1 MELAALILSGLGL
14 LGGAIGFVVAQR
26 ARKQAAESERTAQAA
41 LQKSADAQTEAAA
54 ALARSADAQAD
65 ATAAL
70 ARSADSGDRIA
81 VAVEQMAARSSEPDV
96 DFVRVFEDSLNA
108 KVEWAIEERAEPH
121 SYRLR
126 NTGNVDAEDVQITAI
141 PAEHAA
147 LLSGGDLGNIDAGQV
162 GIFGT
167 SARLSLS
174 LHRVAVSW
182 VEGDTQQPMRA
193 ELNLP

>member
-1 MELAALILSGLGL
+1 M
-14 LGGAIGFVVAQR
+14 R
-26 ARKQAAESERTAQAA
+26 KRKQQQRSRAAPMRKRTQQRPSRAARIRETESAA
-41 LQKSADAQTEAAA
+41 
-54 ALARSADAQAD
+54 
-65 ATAAL
+65 
-70 ARSADSGDRIA
+70 
-81 VAVEQMAARSSEPDV
+81 AVEQMAARASEPDV
-96 DFVRVFEDSLNA
+96 DFIRVFEDALNA

-167 SARLSLS
+167 SARMSLS

-182 VEGDTQQPMRA
+182 VEGDTRQPVRD
-193 ELNLP
+193 ELSLP

>member
-1 MELAALILSGLGL
+1 MALSDILAIIGLVGGVVGFFVALS
-14 LGGAIGFVVAQR
+14 
-26 ARKQAAESERTAQAA
+26 ARRKADESERVAN
-41 LQKSADAQTEAAA
+41 DA
-54 ALARSADAQAD
+54 RAD

-70 ARSADSGDRIA
+70 TRSADSGDRIA
-81 VAVEQMAARSSEPDV
+81 AAVEQMAAGSSESDT
-96 DFVRVFEDSLNA
+96 DFVRLFEDALNA
-108 KVEWAIEERAEPH
+108 KVEWAIEERTEPH

-126 NTGNVDAEDVQITAI
+126 NTGNVGAEGVQVTAI

-147 LLSGGDLGNIDAGQV
+147 LLNGGDLGNIDAGQV

-182 VEGDTQQPMRA
+182 IEGDSRQPMRA

>member
-1 MELAALILSGLGL
+1 MTLSDILAIIGLVGGVVGFFFALS
-14 LGGAIGFVVAQR
+14 
-26 ARKQAAESERTAQAA
+26 ARRKADESERVANDAR
-41 LQKSADAQTEAAA
+41 ADAAA
-54 ALARSADAQAD
+54 ALTRSAE
-65 ATAAL
+65 
-70 ARSADSGDRIA
+70 SGDRIA
-81 VAVEQMAARSSEPDV
+81 AAVEQMAAGSSESDV
-96 DFVRVFEDSLNA
+96 DFVRVFQDALNA
-108 KVEWAIEERAEPH
+108 KVEWTIEERAEPH

-126 NTGNVDAEDVQITAI
+126 NTGNVGAEDVQITAI

-147 LLSGGDLGNIDAGQV
+147 LLNGGDLGNIDAGQI

-182 VEGDTQQPMRA
+182 VEGDTRQPMRA